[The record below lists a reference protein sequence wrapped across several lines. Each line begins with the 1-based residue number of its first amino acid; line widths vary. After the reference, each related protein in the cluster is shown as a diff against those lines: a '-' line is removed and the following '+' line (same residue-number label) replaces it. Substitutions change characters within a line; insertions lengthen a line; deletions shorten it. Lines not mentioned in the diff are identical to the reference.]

1 MHIINVRHNSNN
13 RWKRKAKNR
22 DRKKPRSVASYSESV
37 RAKWFC
43 CAFKLSF
50 VQLICKASLIF
61 KLNLQLAL
69 SIMDGDSGDKK
80 KDDAVDDDG
89 SDANWGDG
97 ENIVNC
103 GEDKVGGDS
112 IGDGGVDNN
121 GGSDPDF
128 GDDKTKVGYSDDT
141 ADYDDNS
148 DNDGGPNDGGG
159 VNTNDNDYDGD
170 DADTD
175 GGNDDNVDDGD
186 KNDTNGNEADRWST
200 EERWGGNDEDD
211 DKDSS
216 RDDYDID
223 DIDFQDDDGVRGEF
237 LQSNFVSITT
247 NLYANL

>member
-1 MHIINVRHNSNN
+1 MHIINVRHNRNN
-13 RWKRKAKNR
+13 RWKTKAKNR
-22 DRKKPRSVASYSESV
+22 DRKKPRSGASYSESV

-50 VQLICKASLIF
+50 VQLICKVSLIF

-80 KDDAVDDDG
+80 NGDAVDDDG

-112 IGDGGVDNN
+112 IGDGGVDTND
-121 GGSDPDF
+121 GSDPDF

-148 DNDGGPNDGGG
+148 DNDGGPNNGGG
-159 VNTNDNDYDGD
+159 VMMEMMLILMVIMMIMLLMEIKMI
-170 DADTD
+170 AMAMKLM
-175 GGNDDNVDDGD
+175 VVVL
-186 KNDTNGNEADRWST
+186 KK
-200 EERWGGNDEDD
+200 DEVVMM
-211 DKDSS
+211 KMM
-216 RDDYDID
+216 IKMVVEM
-223 DIDFQDDDGVRGEF
+223 IM
-237 LQSNFVSITT
+237 I
-247 NLYANL
+247 